1 MMIGNSWKQN
11 LNLAIMNK
19 PLAERLRPQSLN
31 DVIGQVHLIGEG
43 MPLRK
48 MAESGSLRSIILWG
62 PPGVGKT
69 TLARILAETSKLPF
83 DYLSAI
89 QSGVKEIRS
98 VIDKA
103 RMFGTTVL
111 FIDEIHRFSK
121 SQQDA
126 LLGAV
131 EEGSIVLIGATTE
144 NPSFEVISALLSRC
158 QVYILESLGTKEL
171 NEVLQRAMEQDDYIR
186 SLNIDVKETDALFI
200 FSGGDARKLLNLFEI
215 VAESLPEEQKIV
227 TDAAVQQALQKNMAR
242 YDKSGEQHY
251 DIISAFIKSMRGSD
265 PNAAMYWLGRMLVAG
280 EDPKFIARRIMIFA
294 SEDVGHANP
303 NGLLMAEAC
312 FRACEVIGMPEC
324 RIILGQTVSYLA
336 SSPKSNSAY
345 MAINYAMELAEKTAH
360 LPVPLPLRNA
370 QTKLMKELG
379 YGNGYLYAHDFPGH
393 FVEQEFMP
401 DQLSGHTI
409 FDPQPNARENELRKY
424 LKTNWKDK
432 YGY

>member
-1 MMIGNSWKQN
+1 
-11 LNLAIMNK
+11 MNK
-19 PLAERLRPQSLN
+19 PLAERLRPKNL
-31 DVIGQVHLIGEG
+31 DHVMGQKHLIGDG

-48 MAESGSLRSIILWG
+48 MAENKILRSIILWG

-69 TLARILAETSKLPF
+69 TLAKILAETSQLPF
-83 DYLSAI
+83 EYMSAI
-89 QSGVKEIRS
+89 QSGVKEIRAA
-98 VIDKA
+98 IEQA

-131 EEGSIVLIGATTE
+131 EEGVIVLIGATTE

-158 QVYILESLGTKEL
+158 QVYILESLGVQEL
-171 NEVLQRAMEQDDYIR
+171 EQVLQRALDEDEYIKEQNVV
-186 SLNIDVKETDALFI
+186 LQEKNALFT

-215 VAESLPEEQKIV
+215 VMETLPDQQKII
-227 TDAAVQQALQKNMAR
+227 TDDAVESALQKNMAR

-265 PNAAMYWLGRMLVAG
+265 PNAALYWLARMLVGG

-294 SEDVGHANP
+294 AEDVGHANP
-303 NGLLMAEAC
+303 NGILIAEAC
-312 FRACEVIGMPEC
+312 FRSCEVIGMPEC
-324 RIILGQTVSYLA
+324 RIILGQAVSYLA

-345 MAINYAMELAEKTAH
+345 LAINQAMQLAEKTAH
-360 LPVPLPLRNA
+360 LSVPLHLRNA
-370 QTKLMKELG
+370 PTKLMKEIG
-379 YGNGYLYAHDFPGH
+379 YGKEYLYSHDFEGH
-393 FVEQEFMP
+393 FVDQEFLP
-401 DQLSGHTI
+401 DEISGKKI
-409 FDPQPNARENELRKY
+409 FEPQPNSRENEMRKY
-424 LKTNWKDK
+424 LKNNWKEK